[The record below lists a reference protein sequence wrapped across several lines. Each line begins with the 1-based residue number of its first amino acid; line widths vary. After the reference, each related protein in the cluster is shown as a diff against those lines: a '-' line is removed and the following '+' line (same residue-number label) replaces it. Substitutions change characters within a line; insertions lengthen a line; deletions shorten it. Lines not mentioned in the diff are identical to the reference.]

1 VVSRSAL
8 AFIEGNNKWEM
19 NLSLI
24 DSIKKE
30 SVLLTEKR
38 QVYGRFS
45 ISPSG
50 EKVAVEIVDN
60 QLYSINIFDI
70 KRGRFSSFSNSKH
83 NYARFG
89 GLMGKIYTTHPI
101 EKTQLNLG
109 CLYMTSTNKKKR
121 RLCWMEKQWV

>member
-1 VVSRSAL
+1 MKHSSHWEALKRFLNSKIRHEDIDFQYSLSQNNIL

-83 NYARFG
+83 NY
-89 GLMGKIYTTHPI
+89 
-101 EKTQLNLG
+101 
-109 CLYMTSTNKKKR
+109 
-121 RLCWMEKQWV
+121 